1 MRNVWRTVWRICKL
15 MVKQILLVSDLGNVW
30 RTVWRISILMLGC
43 KKVRHS
49 IEGKI
54 QLNGKGH
61 CNDQVAVFVNVL
73 SICPFQHILKL
84 RDKITFFVI
93 VIVVNVW
100 FPDAVFRS
108 IFSRRHPCFFYMKL
122 FQWRESSWSCFY
134 FCNMFM
140 PDIAWM
146 SVKPFLKTCSFHVFS
161 PRSWKTR
168 HYHRVC

>member
-30 RTVWRISILMLGC
+30 RTVWRICKLMVKQILLVGTMRNVWRTVWGICKLMVKQILLVSTMRNVWRTVWRICILMLGC
-43 KKVRHS
+43 KKVRQS

-54 QLNGKGH
+54 PLNGKGH

-84 RDKITFFVI
+84 RDKITSFVI
-93 VIVVNVW
+93 VIVV
-100 FPDAVFRS
+100 
-108 IFSRRHPCFFYMKL
+108 
-122 FQWRESSWSCFY
+122 
-134 FCNMFM
+134 NMFM

-146 SVKPFLKTCSFHVFS
+146 SVKPYPKTCSFHVFS
-161 PRSWKTR
+161 PRS
-168 HYHRVC
+168 